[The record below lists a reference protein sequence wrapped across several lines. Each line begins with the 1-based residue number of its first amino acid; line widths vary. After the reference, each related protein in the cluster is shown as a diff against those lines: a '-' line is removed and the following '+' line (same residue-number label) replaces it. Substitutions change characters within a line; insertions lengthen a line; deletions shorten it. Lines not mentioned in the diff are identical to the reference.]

1 MFGRWWAADEC
12 PHERGRDCSS
22 KMRWIWPYLTP
33 AFKRLN
39 VETER
44 GSGLVWMWYIPIPY
58 INLFFIIYSPPPT
71 PPPLLPSLLL
81 PLSTAGSFIVLLKS
95 EREMTEKCIR
105 PLLHFNINT
114 GGVINIEAESI
125 QERSDY
131 KTLHCLI
138 YGRQQQG
145 SKVRF
150 LPFSLCFIT
159 QKRLSA
165 HLFSTMQTCTKK
177 VLKKVIRPFRVRE
190 WFILYLDEWW

>member
-1 MFGRWWAADEC
+1 MRRLGDQQMSIHMKGGGTAAVKWDGSDPTWLLPLKGWMF
-12 PHERGRDCSS
+12 
-22 KMRWIWPYLTP
+22 K
-33 AFKRLN
+33 
-39 VETER
+39 TEK

-58 INLFFIIYSPPPT
+58 INLFFIIYSHPP
-71 PPPLLPSLLL
+71 PSLLL

-95 EREMTEKCIR
+95 EREMTEKCIK

-131 KTLHCLI
+131 KTPHCLI

-150 LPFSLCFIT
+150 LPFSPCFHNT
-159 QKRLSA
+159 
-165 HLFSTMQTCTKK
+165 TMSQWTTFVLQRINTKK
-177 VLKKVIRPFRVRE
+177 KFWRK
-190 WFILYLDEWW
+190 